1 MTIAKILAR
10 GKYKRNRLSV
20 YDTYVFISDK
30 NDDGINRCSWLDK
43 RTAICMAKKILK
55 TYGVK

>member
-1 MTIAKILAR
+1 MTITKILAR

-20 YDTYVFISDK
+20 YDTHVFVSEK
-30 NDDGINRCSWLDK
+30 NDDGTNRWIWLDK

-55 TYGVK
+55 TYEVK